1 MKTLNTL
8 LQTALL
14 ASTFIF
20 GASTVHASELE
31 VNFIDIE
38 RPVGQL
44 MVAIYDSEEAY
55 NNKAQP
61 LKYTT
66 VEADAD
72 TITLNFDGLAD
83 GTYALMLIHDLN
95 RNGQMDINAMGLP
108 QDVYGFSNNV
118 GMYGLPPFDAASFEL
133 KEYASIDVIVRKP
146 VNL

>member
-1 MKTLNTL
+1 MKTLKTL
-8 LQTALL
+8 LQTAVLT
-14 ASTFIF
+14 STLIF
-20 GASTVHASELE
+20 GAAAAQASELE

-55 NNKAQP
+55 NNKTQP
-61 LKYTT
+61 LKYAT

-72 TITLNFDGLAD
+72 TVTLNFDGLAD

-95 RNGQMDINAMGLP
+95 SNGQMDINAMGLP
-108 QDVYGFSNNV
+108 QDGYGFSNNV
-118 GMYGLPPFDAASFEL
+118 GMYGLPPFDAASFEVR
-133 KEYASIDVIVRKP
+133 EFASIDVIVRKP